1 MKKAPQAQA
10 WRLSGKTF
18 RPHTFTELQLEDSSN
33 GFKNVSNVNPYY
45 VIGISLH
52 SFTSSMAPRV
62 RSPFSQRH
70 DPHGRVAHLLE
81 EAVEERSTP

>member
-33 GFKNVSNVNPYY
+33 GFKNVSVVNPFKAAYSY
-45 VIGISLH
+45 AQVWARQKPISPRALH
-52 SFTSSMAPRV
+52 KNSARNPTSC
-62 RSPFSQRH
+62 
-70 DPHGRVAHLLE
+70 
-81 EAVEERSTP
+81 

>member
-33 GFKNVSNVNPYY
+33 GFKNGSFADPSHEHGEVSLNTQSVVRE
-45 VIGISLH
+45 VIVYCQALRNS
-52 SFTSSMAPRV
+52 
-62 RSPFSQRH
+62 
-70 DPHGRVAHLLE
+70 
-81 EAVEERSTP
+81 